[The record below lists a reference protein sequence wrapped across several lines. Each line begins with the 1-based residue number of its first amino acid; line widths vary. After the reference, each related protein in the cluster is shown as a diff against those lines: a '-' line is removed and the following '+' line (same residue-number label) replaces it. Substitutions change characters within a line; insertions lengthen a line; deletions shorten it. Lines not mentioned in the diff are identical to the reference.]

1 MTSTSRATPGL
12 DSLKSAIVLMLATSK
27 SVQELLESAFKRVDK
42 DKSGFLEKEELGEIL
57 THVTQCLGLD
67 RPTT

>member
-1 MTSTSRATPGL
+1 
-12 DSLKSAIVLMLATSK
+12 MLATSK